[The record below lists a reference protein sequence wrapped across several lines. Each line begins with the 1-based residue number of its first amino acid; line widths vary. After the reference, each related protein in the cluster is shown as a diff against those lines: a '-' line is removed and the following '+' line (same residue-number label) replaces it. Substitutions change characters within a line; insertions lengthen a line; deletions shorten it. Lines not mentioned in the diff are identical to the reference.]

1 MPGRS
6 EAPANEVKYSEIID
20 KVYEDF
26 IAEAA
31 KLLLLELVLDDRDG
45 RHAGSIR
52 RFQNGMKAAAVAR
65 EHIKNLVIAILIAL
79 FLLTTA
85 SAQDIGPGERL
96 RQIDLEKQIQ
106 NERFERA
113 REMSESAKLK
123 FQQLLTEENELKAKL
138 GPSKTETPTK
148 TK

>member
-1 MPGRS
+1 M
-6 EAPANEVKYSEIID
+6 KYPEIID

-65 EHIKNLVIAILIAL
+65 EHIKNLIIAILIAL

-85 SAQDIGPGERL
+85 SAQERSAANDIGPGERL

-113 REMSESAKLK
+113 REMGESAKLR

-138 GPSKTETPTK
+138 GPAKAETPAK
-148 TK
+148 AK